1 MSSFTQRRINH
12 YNLLNSAPIHR
23 SINATKPDVSD
34 PIHNKLLLET
44 SSQVY
49 ADTSPTPSR
58 DPVRGGW
65 KYTKDIAGAS
75 KFNYYFYGNQTAN
88 PMKLNELLGMY
99 MIGTIHTFIDANTV
113 PFFVIY
119 TLPTGVGDAAAWY
132 KSRISYSINLD
143 GKKLYSGEKILLYTG
158 EKPSYATKL
167 RSFKLDVVITTGT
180 ADPEETVN
188 LLSLHCDSLVDVN
201 HSVTVQNL
209 GWSNSDVGFNIELK

>member
-1 MSSFTQRRINH
+1 MSSLSQSRINH
-12 YNLLNSAPIHR
+12 YNLLNTVPIHR
-23 SINATKPDVSD
+23 SINATKPDVDS

-44 SSQVY
+44 STAVY
-49 ADTSPTPSR
+49 ADTSPAPTR

-65 KYTKDIAGAS
+65 NYTKDIAGVS

-99 MIGTIHTFIDANTV
+99 MIGTIHTFIDTVTV

-132 KSRISYSINLD
+132 KSRISYSINLE

-158 EKPSYATKL
+158 LKPDYVTKL
-167 RSFKLDVVITTGT
+167 RSFKLEYQVTTGT
-180 ADPEETVN
+180 ADPQETVD
-188 LLSLHCDSLVDVN
+188 LLSLHCASEVGVN
-201 HSVTVQNL
+201 HSVTVQNI

>member
-23 SINATKPDVSD
+23 SINATKPDVD
-34 PIHNKLLLET
+34 NPIHNKLLLET
-44 SSQVY
+44 SAPVY

-58 DPVRGGW
+58 DPARGGW

-75 KFNYYFYGNQTAN
+75 KFNYYFYENQTAN
-88 PMKLNELLGMY
+88 PMKLNELLGVY
-99 MIGTIHTFIDANTV
+99 MIGTIHTFIDTLTV

-119 TLPTGVGDAAAWY
+119 TLPTGVGDSAAWY
-132 KSRISYSINLD
+132 KSRIAYRINLD

-158 EKPSYATKL
+158 VKPDYITKL
-167 RSFKLDVVITTGT
+167 RSFKLDVLITTGT

-188 LLSLHCDSLVDVN
+188 LLSLHCASEVGVN
-201 HSVTVQNL
+201 HSVTVQNV
-209 GWSNSDVGFNIELK
+209 GWSNSDVGFNLELK